1 MDIRILLIHPV
12 TNFEHFSLLPF
23 DGKPAL
29 AAAGPGS
36 CSPPAR
42 WKSNFP
48 FVIPAIGFGHKAA
61 LSEVT
66 AIKRAANSRSEAP
79 ITVSAEGSRKGGVTF
94 YLWCTGRGIPLHAS
108 LFTGRLIS
116 RNRRGESNRENESK
130 DSHKS
135 FHRASPICAVP
146 ERPSLRTQL
155 TALPLRVSL

>member
-1 MDIRILLIHPV
+1 MAIRILLIHPV

-66 AIKRAANSRSEAP
+66 AIKRAANHEARRRLL
-79 ITVSAEGSRKGGVTF
+79 SALKGHA
-94 YLWCTGRGIPLHAS
+94 RAELHFIFGA
-108 LFTGRLIS
+108 LAV
-116 RNRRGESNRENESK
+116 ESHFMPAFSQA
-130 DSHKS
+130 D
-135 FHRASPICAVP
+135 
-146 ERPSLRTQL
+146 
-155 TALPLRVSL
+155 